1 MYNMGG
7 IYMYAI
13 IIITSWKWVKY
24 ILELE
29 DNRIWIKV
37 HTVKYTQS
45 TFTNVIT
52 KFSLREWWR
61 QGWSLEAAL
70 ALPLISL

>member
-1 MYNMGG
+1 MNIYGIIYNVCELIYEMYNMGG

-45 TFTNVIT
+45 TFTNVIS
-52 KFSLREWWR
+52 KFSLREW
-61 QGWSLEAAL
+61 
-70 ALPLISL
+70 

>member
-1 MYNMGG
+1 
-7 IYMYAI
+7 MYAI